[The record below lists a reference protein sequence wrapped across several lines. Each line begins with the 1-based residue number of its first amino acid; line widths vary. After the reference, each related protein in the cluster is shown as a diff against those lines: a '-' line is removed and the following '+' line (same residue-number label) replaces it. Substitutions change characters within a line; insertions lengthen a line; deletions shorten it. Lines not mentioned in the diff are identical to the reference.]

1 METHKQAA
9 TEGDCSKNLAEHLK
23 GGNACMYVC
32 MHACMSH
39 MFISMCVQC
48 QVHSKTRLCLILPCL
63 VHQVSS
69 LCFVVIQVLL
79 EVVIHRSRVVLQK
92 Q

>member
-32 MHACMSH
+32 PICLYPCVCNVRSIQRQGCALFYRVL
-39 MFISMCVQC
+39 FIRSA
-48 QVHSKTRLCLILPCL
+48 P
-63 VHQVSS
+63 
-69 LCFVVIQVLL
+69 FVL
-79 EVVIHRSRVVLQK
+79 
-92 Q
+92 

>member
-1 METHKQAA
+1 MHFCP
-9 TEGDCSKNLAEHLK
+9 G
-23 GGNACMYVC
+23 CMHVC
-32 MHACMSH
+32 MHAPYVYTHVCA
-39 MFISMCVQC
+39 QC

-79 EVVIHRSRVVLQK
+79 EVVVHRSWVVLQK